1 MGTETIQYGLFGGL
15 LLWLYILASNNFA
28 QSGLLVEQ
36 KKDWRALKQK
46 NSEKWAAL
54 SEAVRQAFASS
65 AHLSTQLQE
74 VRLR

>member
-1 MGTETIQYGLFGGL
+1 MGAETIQYGLFGAL
-15 LLWLYILASNNFA
+15 LLWLYILTSNNFA
-28 QSGLLVEQ
+28 QSGLMVEQ